1 MMAAKIPTWR
11 AAADPDDL
19 REYDAFGPWIAEVKD
34 PADLPRRFSRWW
46 PDLEGARY
54 LLKVPRPIDR
64 AKVHPGMDLYES
76 VIAVFPD
83 KVRVLRAGPTDV
95 TSREAPRND
104 VVATILHTNL
114 LVARWTLLLADGGAL
129 DVEYNAVSH
138 PTIAEVDRYVLSHG
152 PGDLKQP
159 AAPVVT
165 SSTAPPKYHFFG
177 SLLLAL
183 NTGATERVQPI
194 HVDEPGQSC
203 LNERGRRRRS
213 AGAMILAS
221 SEDLVIINRNR
232 TVEPLFRRSNYAYNV
247 TRVPFR
253 RMTSFEIRRPEKTSP
268 PSFTELVLTCH
279 RTVITQAVLTS
290 PDAVADLL
298 AAHGVPSAR

>member
-1 MMAAKIPTWR
+1 MMAAKIPNWR

-19 REYDAFGPWIAEVKD
+19 REYDAFGPWIGEVKD

-46 PDLEGARY
+46 PELEGARH

-83 KVRVLRAGPTDV
+83 KVRVLRAGPSEV
-95 TSREAPRND
+95 TSREASRRD

-114 LVARWTLLLADGGAL
+114 LVARWTLLLTDGGTMEV
-129 DVEYNAVSH
+129 DYNAVSH
-138 PTIAEVDRYVLSHG
+138 PTIAQVDRYVLSHG
-152 PGDLKQP
+152 AGDLKPPETPVAVPPTAQP
-159 AAPVVT
+159 
-165 SSTAPPKYHFFG
+165 KNHFFG
-177 SLLLAL
+177 SLVLAL
-183 NTGATERVQPI
+183 NAGATERVQPI
-194 HVDEPGQSC
+194 HVDEPGQPC

-221 SEDLVIINRNR
+221 SVDLVIIDR
-232 TVEPLFRRSNYAYNV
+232 TRSDQPRFRRSNYAYNV
-247 TRVPFR
+247 TRIPFR
-253 RMTSFEIRRPEKTSP
+253 RMTGFEVRSPEKTSP
-268 PSFTELVLTCH
+268 PSFTNLVIRCDKA
-279 RTVITQAVLTS
+279 VITQALLTA

>member
-1 MMAAKIPTWR
+1 MMAAKIPAWR
-11 AAADPDDL
+11 AEADPDDL

-46 PDLEGARY
+46 PDLEGARH

-104 VVATILHTNL
+104 VVATILHSNL
-114 LVARWTLLLADGGAL
+114 LVARWTLLLSDGGAL
-129 DVEYNAVSH
+129 EVEYNAVSH
-138 PTIAEVDRYVLSHG
+138 PTIAEVDRYVLSNG
-152 PGDLKQP
+152 PGDLKPP

-165 SSTAPPKYHFFG
+165 PSTAQPRDHFFG
-177 SLLLAL
+177 SLVLAL
-183 NTGATERVQPI
+183 NAGASERVQPV

-213 AGAMILAS
+213 AGAMFLAS
-221 SEDLVIINRNR
+221 PEELVIIDRNR

-247 TRVPFR
+247 TRIPFR
-253 RMTSFEIRRPEKTSP
+253 RITAFEIRRPEQTSP
-268 PSFTELVLTCH
+268 PSFTELVITCH
-279 RTVITQAVLTS
+279 RAVITQAVLTA

-298 AAHGVPSAR
+298 SAHGVPSAR